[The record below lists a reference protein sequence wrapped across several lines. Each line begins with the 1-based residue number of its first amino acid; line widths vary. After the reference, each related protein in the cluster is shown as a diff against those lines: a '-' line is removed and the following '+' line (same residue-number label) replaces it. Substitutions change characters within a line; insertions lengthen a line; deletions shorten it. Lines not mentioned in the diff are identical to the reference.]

1 MDALKQDC
9 ADFSLVGCPFVEAST
24 LFEIKR
30 LSNTQEPVARYN
42 PSDMDT
48 RILDGKQIATQI
60 KAEVAEEVEELT
72 AKGISPGLAAVLV
85 GENPASQLYVNSKTR
100 TCAELGMHSKKVQ
113 LPSQAT
119 TEELLE
125 VVARLNRSD
134 DIDGILIQLPLPDHV
149 DEKAILSAVEPS
161 KDVDGFHPVNVGR
174 LSIGEFTLAP
184 CTPMG
189 IMEMLKRE
197 GIPLRGAEAVVVGRS
212 NIVGKPMALL
222 LLHQHATVTLCHSR
236 TRDLAGVCRRA
247 DILIAAVGRSA
258 LITREYIKEGAV
270 IIDVGMNRVETLEE
284 VVNLFGEDSPRV
296 EVWKKRGSTL
306 VGDVHPRDPLGVAA
320 AVTPVPGGV
329 GPLTIAH
336 LMKNT
341 LLACKSRRG

>member
-1 MDALKQDC
+1 M
-9 ADFSLVGCPFVEAST
+9 E
-24 LFEIKR
+24 
-30 LSNTQEPVARYN
+30 
-42 PSDMDT
+42 T
-48 RILDGKQIATQI
+48 RIFDGKKIAGQI
-60 KAEVAEEVEELT
+60 KSEVAEEAERLN
-72 AKGISPGLAAVLV
+72 AKGIVPGLAAVLV
-85 GENPASQLYVNSKTR
+85 GENPASQVYVSSKTK
-100 TCAELGMHSKKVQ
+100 TCAELGMYSEKVE
-113 LPSQAT
+113 LPSEST
-119 TEELLE
+119 TEELLQ
-125 VVARLNRSD
+125 VVDRLNYSEK
-134 DIDGILIQLPLPDHV
+134 IDGILIQLPLPNHV
-149 DEKAILSAVEPS
+149 DEEAILSAVDPD

-197 GIPLRGAEAVVVGRS
+197 GVPIKGAEAVVVGRS

-247 DILIAAVGRSA
+247 DILIAAVGRTA
-258 LITREYIKEGAV
+258 MVTKEFIKEGAV
-270 IIDVGMNRVETLEE
+270 VVDVGMNRAETLEE
-284 VVNLFGEDSPRV
+284 VVDLFGEDSPRIGV
-296 EVWKKRGSTL
+296 FNKRGSTL
-306 VGDVHPRDPLGVAA
+306 VGDVHPRDPIGVAA

>member
-1 MDALKQDC
+1 M
-9 ADFSLVGCPFVEAST
+9 E
-24 LFEIKR
+24 
-30 LSNTQEPVARYN
+30 
-42 PSDMDT
+42 T
-48 RILDGKQIATQI
+48 RILDGKKIAEQI
-60 KAEVAEEVEELT
+60 KAEVAAEAKDLR

-85 GENPASQLYVNSKTR
+85 GENAASQLYVNSKTK
-100 TCAELGMHSKKVQ
+100 TCAELGMHSEKVEM
-113 LPSQAT
+113 PAETT
-119 TEELLE
+119 TEELLG
-125 VVARLNRSD
+125 VVKRLNED
-134 DIDGILIQLPLPDHV
+134 DAIDGILIQLPLPDHV
-149 DEKAILSAVEPS
+149 DEEVILSAVDPD

-189 IMEMLKRE
+189 VMEMLRRE
-197 GIPLRGAEAVVVGRS
+197 GVPLKGAEAVVVGRS

-222 LLHQHATVTLCHSR
+222 LLHEHATVTLCHSR

-247 DILIAAVGRSA
+247 DILIAAVGRPA
-258 LITREYIKEGAV
+258 MVTKDFIKEGSV
-270 IIDVGMNRVETLEE
+270 IVDVGMNRVETIEE
-284 VVNLFGEDSPRV
+284 VVDLFGETSRRIDVFNR
-296 EVWKKRGSTL
+296 RGSTL

-341 LLACKSRRG
+341 LLGCKARRG